1 MRLPVGFEI
10 LRETLTLRYYRLYV
24 LGNITSN
31 LGTWIQRVAMGWL
44 TWELTHSTTWLGIN
58 AIAESGPSILIG
70 LFAGAVID
78 RVDQFKLL
86 RLAQLWSLI
95 YSSAFA
101 ILTITGVINIWMLT
115 GLVLLRGVVIAFYR
129 PTRSTV
135 IYGLVGREFL
145 PSALA
150 LNSMVFNTSRF
161 VGPAIGG
168 AIIAWAGTG
177 WSFVVSF
184 CLFCVMTLALREIK
198 KAGLSLPPVSHV
210 RHSIWQGTKD
220 GIRYILNHDGI
231 RLQLTLLIVTSLVAK
246 PLTDLMPGF
255 AGQVYNRGSSRPCH
269 LAHLRGHRRD
279 DRRLLDDLAL
289 GIARPHP
296 HHPRQHAAA
305 RDRTV
310 TVRHGSQ
317 FLHRLLYR
325 DGHGLCFHRAKH
337 QQPDPDPIRHP
348 AGDARPGDEFYGIIA
363 QSVPSIGTL
372 TMGWIAAQAGL
383 RWPIA
388 VGGALCALLWAW
400 SWRLR
405 KPLAAAL
412 EDRTDRDRCGRL
424 TLHLTWANLV
434 WCQFS

>member
-1 MRLPVGFEI
+1 MRIPIGFEI
-10 LRETLTLRYYRLYV
+10 LRQTLTLRYYRLYV

-31 LGTWIQRVAMGWL
+31 LGTWVQRVAMGWL
-44 TWELTHSTTWLGIN
+44 TWELTHSTAWLGIN

-95 YSSAFA
+95 YSAAFA
-101 ILTITGVINIWMLT
+101 ILTISGFINIWILT
-115 GLVLLRGVVIAFYR
+115 SLVLLRGVVIAFYR

-177 WSFVVSF
+177 WSFVFSF
-184 CLFCVMTLALREIK
+184 CLFCVMTLALREIR
-198 KAGLSLPPVSHV
+198 KAGLSLPPVSRV
-210 RHSIWQGTKD
+210 RHSIWKGTKD

-255 AGQVYNRGSSRPCH
+255 AGQVFERGSTGLATLLTCEGIGAMAGAIWMTSRSSLTGLTRITLGNTLLQAIGLVLFATAANFWIACGIVMITGFAFIVQSISNQTLIQSAIQPEM
-269 LAHLRGHRRD
+269 RGRVMS
-279 DRRLLDDLAL
+279 L
-289 GIARPHP
+289 
-296 HHPRQHAAA
+296 
-305 RDRTV
+305 
-310 TVRHGSQ
+310 
-317 FLHRLLYR
+317 
-325 DGHGLCFHRAKH
+325 
-337 QQPDPDPIRHP
+337 
-348 AGDARPGDEFYGIIA
+348 YGIIA
-363 QSVPSIGTL
+363 QSVPALGTL
-372 TMGWIAAQAGL
+372 SMGAVAEHLGL
-383 RWPIA
+383 RVPILI
-388 VGGALCALLWAW
+388 GGVLCALLWAW

-412 EDRTDRDRCGRL
+412 ETEPTITAAAD
-424 TLHLTWANLV
+424 
-434 WCQFS
+434 

>member
-1 MRLPVGFEI
+1 MRVPIGFEI
-10 LRETLTLRYYRLYV
+10 LRQTLTLRYYRLYV

-31 LGTWIQRVAMGWL
+31 LGTWIQRVSMGWL
-44 TWELTHSTTWLGIN
+44 TWELTHSTAWLGIN

-70 LFAGAVID
+70 LFAGAIID

-95 YSSAFA
+95 YSAAFA
-101 ILTITGVINIWMLT
+101 ILTISGVIDIWMLT

-184 CLFCVMTLALREIK
+184 CLFMVMTMALREIK
-198 KAGLSLPPVSHV
+198 KAGLTMPPVSHV

-220 GIRYILNHDGI
+220 GVAYILNHNGI

-255 AGQVYNRGSSRPCH
+255 AGQVFDRGSSG
-269 LAHLRGHRRD
+269 LATLLTFEGIGAMTGAIWMTSRSSLTGLTRITLANTLLQAIGLLLFATAANFWIATMIVMVTGFAFIVQSISNQTLIQSAIQPEMRGRVMS
-279 DRRLLDDLAL
+279 
-289 GIARPHP
+289 I
-296 HHPRQHAAA
+296 
-305 RDRTV
+305 
-310 TVRHGSQ
+310 
-317 FLHRLLYR
+317 
-325 DGHGLCFHRAKH
+325 
-337 QQPDPDPIRHP
+337 
-348 AGDARPGDEFYGIIA
+348 YGIIA
-363 QSVPSIGTL
+363 QSVPSLGTL
-372 TMGWIAAQAGL
+372 SMGALAEHWGL
-383 RWPIA
+383 RWPVAI
-388 VGGALCALLWAW
+388 GGALCALLWAW
-400 SWRLR
+400 SWHLR

-412 EDRTDRDRCGRL
+412 EVDPAARAAAAD
-424 TLHLTWANLV
+424 
-434 WCQFS
+434 